1 MLGTPIFGDA
11 PPISTV
17 LNARLN
23 RQPKYRAGERPG
35 AECFANAGNR
45 APAATRIGD
54 CPRPFGRHTVV
65 LLGAD
70 YAFAA

>member
-23 RQPKYRAGERPG
+23 RQPNYRAGERPG
-35 AECFANAGNR
+35 AECLADAGNR
-45 APAATRIGD
+45 APAATELE
-54 CPRPFGRHTVV
+54 TVRGHSAGIR
-65 LLGAD
+65 LS
-70 YAFAA
+70 Y